1 MVNFLP
7 GPGGTTIMQPNK
19 GVAAAQEA
27 AARVPTQVEVGQEAD
42 DRKLADEAQTAADH
56 GIVGKAQALQARDAL
71 AGQGTGAAG
80 NWRASLGS
88 YLETLMPGNTGQQAS
103 KAILGMDPEKAQE
116 GAKYALQQVTSFER
130 ESNPRGG
137 FNITRMMTG
146 ALPGLETLPN
156 PLRHMTNF
164 IAVGHQLETD
174 ANQGA
179 TQFYQDQSNALK
191 SGAGYQPMATF
202 YKHFND
208 QYPAEVGIAAG
219 KALSGDPYAEW
230 SKGLIRG
237 DHAAT
242 DQIARVLQL
251 AWRTDPAA
259 RIMWSDGKMK
269 ANAATQPVPAAPA
282 APPPPRQQSPPQRRP
297 PPQQRRSMP
306 YDPLAAAGGV
316 DASQLQAYPE
326 GSSGP
331 IQEVT
336 VTAKRPAPIASTQG
350 AAKSAGPA
358 YDPLA
363 AAGGV
368 DALPEAPAA
377 APAPAHPVAG
387 PTNPSS
393 WLPSLTDVGRN
404 IGTGLVNGAV
414 AIANMLPGSD
424 TPIAHMNPN
433 PPPIAPGQ
441 SYADYLKANTTFT
454 PAPTPAQQRDRLFD
468 QLFPEYQPTTWG
480 GRRVQDMAA
489 ALPVVATDPAAA
501 LPILAGQAAA
511 GQAAESLPG
520 HPLIAALAG
529 AAGAAGPAG
538 LAALPS
544 AIPAAGRAVATPFAA
559 LARPFTTAGAEATA
573 GRILNEGAAADAA
586 AAAAAPGAV
595 PAPGLVPGA
604 PAAPEASPVPSV
616 PLNTAQLTGNP
627 SVAAMTRQRNAV
639 NDAAAQA
646 ERTVQNA
653 ALRESFYGANG
664 TEPALSSRLGA
675 ADASSVTVDAVRRA
689 ADVLRTEENRLWT
702 VPEIANATVDLP
714 AVRTKVADAVNALAP
729 RFRLAIDQTAA
740 LKGALGDLGL
750 EVKADSTVGPVE
762 AARGA
767 GGQPTLPGVAGGPRT
782 PYVCRAEGADAAHRL
797 HPATGWH
804 PGSGGR
810 CAGDDRC
817 TEICARRRQ
826 PERSPAGRHGA
837 PGLRRGLL
845 SRNDGAARHNGL
857 LDKMGADLKGAPQIR
872 GPRHVGRRH
881 VSPRAG
887 AEPGDRPAGARPR
900 HRPCRH
906 DAPAVPEGRGRRRHC
921 GPSTTPEAPAAA
933 TPAPAGRPR
942 LPDDASLA
950 DVNSVRSD
958 VLGLQRSLPVDNAFG
973 RKVAGT
979 VAGAIIDAM
988 QDSPSLK
995 GNKPALDAY
1004 KAARDYTAAKW
1015 DLLGHAPIQSMLAEN
1030 RFGNTTATEGT
1041 AASGLFNLSA
1051 GAEKAPGGV
1060 RAITDALDDVRNRWT
1075 RLGAAGAPGLDPAAA
1090 AAARDE
1096 LTRGTRDF
1104 LIAKALDHASS
1115 TVLDQT
1121 GRPLVIANRL
1131 NDWIDTNEGWLK
1143 RSGIFEQPQLDLL
1156 DRIRTTAQ
1164 RMARVEN
1171 LRGGTNS
1178 PTFERFKGDKFV
1190 DAFMPKLV
1198 VRGLGAAIGGTAG
1211 YLTEGGIGGMI
1222 GLLAG
1227 ERGAGILNEI
1237 YAKPRER
1244 VLTALDAA
1252 LRDPQVATDF
1262 MRKATPANAAAAS
1275 PKTRALLQYM
1285 ARGAVA
1291 GQIAS
1296 GTPQPPPSQVQ

>member
-1 MVNFLP
+1 
-7 GPGGTTIMQPNK
+7 
-19 GVAAAQEA
+19 
-27 AARVPTQVEVGQEAD
+27 
-42 DRKLADEAQTAADH
+42 
-56 GIVGKAQALQARDAL
+56 
-71 AGQGTGAAG
+71 
-80 NWRASLGS
+80 
-88 YLETLMPGNTGQQAS
+88 
-103 KAILGMDPEKAQE
+103 
-116 GAKYALQQVTSFER
+116 
-130 ESNPRGG
+130 
-137 FNITRMMTG
+137 
-146 ALPGLETLPN
+146 
-156 PLRHMTNF
+156 
-164 IAVGHQLETD
+164 
-174 ANQGA
+174 
-179 TQFYQDQSNALK
+179 
-191 SGAGYQPMATF
+191 
-202 YKHFND
+202 
-208 QYPAEVGIAAG
+208 
-219 KALSGDPYAEW
+219 
-230 SKGLIRG
+230 
-237 DHAAT
+237 
-242 DQIARVLQL
+242 
-251 AWRTDPAA
+251 
-259 RIMWSDGKMK
+259 
-269 ANAATQPVPAAPA
+269 
-282 APPPPRQQSPPQRRP
+282 
-297 PPQQRRSMP
+297 MP

-350 AAKSAGPA
+350 AAKAAGPA

-782 PYVCRAEGADAAHRL
+782 PYVSVPKEPTRLIDFIRQQGGIQDPGGDVLAMIGARKFARGVVNPNGVRQDDMALRAFDAGYF
-797 HPATGWH
+797 PEM
-804 PGSGGR
+804 
-810 CAGDDRC
+810 
-817 TEICARRRQ
+817 TERPDI
-826 PERSPAGRHGA
+826 
-837 PGLRRGLL
+837 
-845 SRNDGAARHNGL
+845 NGL
-857 LDKMGADLKGAPQIR
+857 LDKMGADLKGAPQYAVHDMLDADMYHHALEQNREI
-872 GPRHVGRRH
+872 
-881 VSPRAG
+881 
-887 AEPGDRPAGARPR
+887 DRLAHDHGIDPAGMTRQQFLK
-900 HRPCRH
+900 
-906 DAPAVPEGRGRRRHC
+906 AVGAADTWAEY
-921 GPSTTPEAPAAA
+921 TPEAPAAA